1 MLPPILEP
9 TAGVAALPRSPE
21 IVDGERPSVRAARDL
36 PHAATSRPQN
46 GDLLALGKRQVPD
59 GGPRADGRRPATLPE
74 RPTPTAAATPA
85 SAAASSLD
93 SPRVIAAPKR

>member
-1 MLPPILEP
+1 VLPSILEP

-21 IVDGERPSVRAARDL
+21 IVDGERPRVRAPRDL

-59 GGPRADGRRPATLPE
+59 GGQGG
-74 RPTPTAAATPA
+74 PTASRHPSGTTDANRGRHARLRRRVL
-85 SAAASSLD
+85 LD
-93 SPRVIAAPKR
+93 SPRVIAAPAR